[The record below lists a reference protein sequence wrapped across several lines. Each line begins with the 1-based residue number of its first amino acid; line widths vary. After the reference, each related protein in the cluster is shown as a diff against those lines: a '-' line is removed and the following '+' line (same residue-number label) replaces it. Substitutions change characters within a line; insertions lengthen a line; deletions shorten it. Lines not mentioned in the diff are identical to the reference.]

1 MTAVQPAQFEKR
13 NWTDESTIA
22 LVRAWK
28 KVDSGERR
36 KDEKTTMAVEDKL
49 QALREMFRFISD
61 VNANRISGSTGK
73 PEWFELCKK
82 EKKELRQR
90 HRMKSPNMSQDVF
103 EELNTFLGQQPDTE
117 PLEATFN
124 AQPRF
129 QDDVQRSKTPDA
141 LFGTP
146 TTETSS
152 TDQGKD
158 PHNTGRKNNKRKRNS
173 KYEDMK
179 EILQERSEALFAR
192 TEKLQREEME
202 ERRKEH
208 AERMELMRALVM
220 ALSKSAGE
228 M

>member
-1 MTAVQPAQFEKR
+1 MEELGSLDLQREPISPTSLPRSGGVDMTAVQPAQFEKR

-124 AQPRF
+124 A
-129 QDDVQRSKTPDA
+129 
-141 LFGTP
+141 
-146 TTETSS
+146 
-152 TDQGKD
+152 
-158 PHNTGRKNNKRKRNS
+158 
-173 KYEDMK
+173 
-179 EILQERSEALFAR
+179 
-192 TEKLQREEME
+192 
-202 ERRKEH
+202 
-208 AERMELMRALVM
+208 
-220 ALSKSAGE
+220 
-228 M
+228 